1 MLYKKHTLTVCVRKT
16 HCVTFIYCDVF
27 PSCKHVS
34 LRHRDPW
41 RLQGCWERRTSGL
54 PSRLVKVS
62 QTREHTITHTHTHP
76 RVPLPRAV
84 LYWGKVGGWIQVTRQ
99 PGGWG
104 AAEQLPPRY
113 QCLCWAL
120 KRSLNQASQAGFICS
135 PPAFN
140 YLATHYICFRGQTKA
155 HHPEY
160 THMEMLV
167 YSRSSISSA

>member
-1 MLYKKHTLTVCVRKT
+1 VSGTHTVSLS
-16 HCVTFIYCDVF
+16 FIVMCF
-27 PSCKHVS
+27 PLVSTCPSGTENHGVYRVAERGGHQGCRQGLSRWVKHVNTP
-34 LRHRDPW
+34 L
-41 RLQGCWERRTSGL
+41 
-54 PSRLVKVS
+54 
-62 QTREHTITHTHTHP
+62 HTHP
-76 RVPLPRAV
+76 RVPLPGAV

-113 QCLCWAL
+113 KCLCWAL
-120 KRSLNQASQAGFICS
+120 KRRLNQASQAGFICS

-140 YLATHYICFRGQTKA
+140 YLATHYICFRRQTQA